1 MAEGIMRGEGE
12 ETFAELV
19 AYYEGRGVAELINIQ
34 GITFREKEKQIAA
47 TPFRQIMDLSKVP
60 FVYGDIENFKNRI
73 IIMRRAEAVRFLVV
87 IVFLQLI
94 NVFDSVIWNL

>member
-19 AYYEGRGVAELINIQ
+19 AYYEGRGAAELINIH
-34 GITFREKEKQIAA
+34 GITFREEEKQIAA
-47 TPFRQIMDLSKVP
+47 TPSRQIMDLSKVP

-73 IIMRRAEAVRFLVV
+73 IIMRRAEAVRFL
-87 IVFLQLI
+87 
-94 NVFDSVIWNL
+94 